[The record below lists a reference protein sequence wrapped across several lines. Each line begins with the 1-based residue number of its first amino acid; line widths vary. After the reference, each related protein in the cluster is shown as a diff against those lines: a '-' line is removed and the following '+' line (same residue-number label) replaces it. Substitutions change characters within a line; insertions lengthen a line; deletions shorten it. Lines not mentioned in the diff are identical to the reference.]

1 MSCPGRL
8 PASHLR
14 RPLPENHPPL
24 PVQLDDLQHTLITRH
39 LLQLIR
45 RRLGRMAP
53 RYLRPAVTQ
62 RVPPHLP
69 LPENPG
75 QAVIPEYRLTDGVG
89 LHRALPTQV
98 VCSFLYEPSVTSPLH
113 PLSLTQPLYPYP
125 HTLFTLPLALSL
137 PPSPPLYTPRQI
149 ARLAQKVPI

>member
-39 LLQLIR
+39 LLQVLR
-45 RRLGRMAP
+45 RRLGRTAA
-53 RYLRPAVTQ
+53 RYLPPLVTH
-62 RVPPHLP
+62 RVPPNLP

-75 QAVIPEYRLTDGVG
+75 QAVIPEHGLTDRLGVP
-89 LHRALPTQV
+89 RALPAQL
-98 VCSFLYEPSVTSPLH
+98 VCSFFPESGVTCPL
-113 PLSLTQPLYPYP
+113 
-125 HTLFTLPLALSL
+125 
-137 PPSPPLYTPRQI
+137 
-149 ARLAQKVPI
+149 